1 MFLQAFVNIFKVFR
15 NAKKEQILLTDFVL
29 KKIGALF
36 LESNLKPHIMKKVI
50 LLAFLAFGMQ
60 QAQAQYKFLQYRN
73 VSEKNEAEFLKR
85 ETEYWS
91 KMAKANIKSG
101 KMQAWSLWK
110 KVGVAGEPDAKPNYL
125 FVNDF
130 KTLADF
136 DTLESGWANPE
147 KVFPNMKLADMETGS
162 ISKVLYTDIMKT
174 EAQIEGNP
182 KFVVINYAKP
192 TSVQAFVEENINLW
206 KPFFESEQKKGYKLN
221 GWGLQTVIYP
231 QGNTL
236 EFSALTWDGF
246 TKLSEAL
253 DHLQYRPSSQSRF
266 ASIAKDSKMS
276 TITPNGFQFSP
287 IYELVMYVDA
297 TNK

>member
-1 MFLQAFVNIFKVFR
+1 MKNL
-15 NAKKEQILLTDFVL
+15 ILF
-29 KKIGALF
+29 
-36 LESNLKPHIMKKVI
+36 
-50 LLAFLAFGMQ
+50 AFLAFGMQ

-73 VSEKNEAEFLKR
+73 VSEKNEAEFVKR

-91 KMAKANIKSG
+91 KIAKANIKSG

-110 KVGVAGEPDAKPNYL
+110 KIGVAGEPDAKPNYL

-130 KTLADF
+130 KSIADF
-136 DTLESGWANPE
+136 DALESGWANPE
-147 KVFPNMKLADMETGS
+147 KVLPNMKLADMETGS
-162 ISKVLYTDIMKT
+162 ISKVLFTDIMKT

-192 TSVQAFVEENINLW
+192 TNVQAFVEENINLW
-206 KPFFESEQKKGYKLN
+206 KPFFESEQKKGFKLN
-221 GWGLQTVIYP
+221 GWGLQTVVYP

-253 DHLQYRPSSQSRF
+253 DHVQYRPSSQSRF

-276 TITPNGFQFSP
+276 TITPNGFEFSP

-297 TNK
+297 TTK